1 LNVSREIL
9 QESKDIESIRSGS
22 VKKILGLLVDLT
34 KSEQDSD
41 KEKYKTFWKEFGQ
54 VLKEGVGEDY
64 ANREQIAKLLRFVST
79 YTDSDEQVASLSDY
93 VGRMKD
99 GQEKIYFIT
108 ADSLKSARSS
118 PHLEVFQKKGIEVI
132 LLFDRVDEWLASNL
146 SKFEGKS
153 LQSIAKG
160 NLDLGNL
167 EGEEEKKEQEKEA
180 NDYKELTDKIKNVLG
195 EQVKDVRITLRLT
208 ESPACLVADS
218 HDMGGNLERL
228 LKSAGQKINHSKPI
242 LEINPHH
249 PMVKKLKYEESRFN
263 DWSHVLFDQ
272 ALLAEGGQLEDP
284 ASFVKRINELLLQ
297 TV

>member
-1 LNVSREIL
+1 
-9 QESKDIESIRSGS
+9 
-22 VKKILGLLVDLT
+22 
-34 KSEQDSD
+34 
-41 KEKYKTFWKEFGQ
+41 
-54 VLKEGVGEDY
+54 
-64 ANREQIAKLLRFVST
+64 
-79 YTDSDEQVASLSDY
+79 
-93 VGRMKD
+93 
-99 GQEKIYFIT
+99 
-108 ADSLKSARSS
+108 
-118 PHLEVFQKKGIEVI
+118 LEVFQKKGIEVI

-146 SKFEGKS
+146 SEFEEKS

-180 NDYKELTDKIKNVLG
+180 NDYKELTDKIKNVLSK
-195 EQVKDVRITLRLT
+195 QVKDVRITLRLT

-218 HDMGGNLERL
+218 NDMGGNLERL
-228 LKSAGQKINHSKPI
+228 LKSAGQKVNHSKPI

-249 PMVKKLKYEESRFN
+249 PMVQKLKYEESRFN

-297 TV
+297 SV